1 MAWDVEVSD
10 EFKQWYERLNLVEQ
24 ESIAVGVMLLE
35 AYGPALGRPPGRY
48 ASWRRVPKHE
58 GIAHPARGPAISHT
72 VRV

>member
-35 AYGPALGRPPGRY
+35 AYGPALGRPQ
-48 ASWRRVPKHE
+48 VDTL
-58 GIAHPARGPAISHT
+58 RGAAFPT
-72 VRV
+72 